1 MREFLAKEKEL
12 FEIIDRIETDI
23 LKFVEPVNSLVQKK
37 RFFNALKKGLEY
49 NPLFSYLPRNILFT
63 YFALSHEYSQIIRKL
78 KEFEFK
84 EEGLE
89 KLLNKKRNETI
100 KKIEL
105 VRSIGSK
112 AFPARSVAYYGK
124 PSRRLVKKAFEILEK
139 KPKKDLGKRFGSERV
154 AKYLQNMLNKKRIDW
169 KVVLD
174 ENMSANAMVLPA
186 EKIIKINSNETYTLR
201 EMQRLFVHEVETHA
215 YRHINASMQPYR
227 LLLEGAGAEWL
238 ETEEGLAVI
247 NEVLFKK
254 SSDALIREY
263 AGRVVAIHFATRYSF
278 YETFKH
284 MREYFPTEK
293 AYKLTQRAK
302 RGCPTAEPGAFTKD
316 YFYLEGMFSVKEF
329 LQRGASLNGLYY
341 GKIAISELETIKQA
355 PVLKKPKHLPDY
367 RKADFDAI
375 ESLPV

>member
-23 LKFVEPVNSLVQKK
+23 LKFVEPVNSSVQKT
-37 RFFNALKKGLEY
+37 RFFQALKKGHEY
-49 NPLFSYLPRNILFT
+49 NPYFSYLPRNILFT
-63 YFALSHEYSQIIRKL
+63 YFTLSHEYSQMIKKL
-78 KEFEFK
+78 KELEFK

-105 VRSIGSK
+105 VRSIGSET
-112 AFPARSVAYYGK
+112 FPGKSISYYGK
-124 PSRRLVKKAFEILEK
+124 PSRKLVKKAFEILEQE
-139 KPKKDLGKRFGSERV
+139 PKKDTKKRFSSERV

-186 EKIIKINSNETYTLR
+186 EKVIKINSNETYTTR

-215 YRHINASMQPYR
+215 YRHLNASMQPYR
-227 LLLEGAGAEWL
+227 LLLEGASAEWL

-263 AGRVVAIHFATRYSF
+263 AGRVVAIHFATKYSF

-284 MREYFPTEK
+284 MREYFPAEK

-316 YFYLEGMFSVKEF
+316 YFYFEGMFLVKEF
-329 LQRGASLNGLYY
+329 LESGGSLKDLYY
-341 GKIAISELETIKQA
+341 GKVAISELETIKEA
-355 PVLKKPKHLPDY
+355 PVLKKPKYLPDY
-367 RKADFDAI
+367 KKVDFNAI
-375 ESLPV
+375 ENLPI